1 MPHPRKTISM
11 HRLELKIPPVALVL
25 LFALTIWFVAR
36 MNPWA
41 GVQIPG
47 REWVALMLLI
57 VGFALIIAGAV
68 TFISAKT
75 TVNPMTPGLAT
86 SIVNRGVYKLSRN
99 PMYLGFFLILAGW
112 GMFLANIL
120 SALLLPLFILCMN
133 RFQIIPEENALLT
146 KFGDEYARYLE
157 SARRWI

>member
-1 MPHPRKTISM
+1 M
-11 HRLELKIPPVALVL
+11 HRLELKIPPVALVI
-25 LFALTIWFVAR
+25 LFAFAMWLVAR
-36 MNPWA
+36 MSPGA
-41 GVQIPG
+41 GIQIPG
-47 REWVALMLLI
+47 RDWVALVILI
-57 VGFALIIAGAV
+57 VGVVLIIAGAV
-68 TFISAKT
+68 AFISAKT
-75 TVNPMTPGLAT
+75 TANPMTPDLAT

-157 SARRWI
+157 SVRRWI

>member
-1 MPHPRKTISM
+1 M

-25 LFALTIWFVAR
+25 IFAFTIWFVAR
-36 MNPWA
+36 IHPWA

-47 REWVALMLLI
+47 REWMALMLLI
-57 VGFALIIAGAV
+57 AGFALIIAGAA

-75 TVNPMTPGLAT
+75 TVNPMTPDLAT

-99 PMYLGFFLILAGW
+99 PMYLGFFLMLVGW
-112 GMFLANIL
+112 GMLLANIL
-120 SALLLPLFILCMN
+120 SALLLPLFILCMD

-146 KFGDEYARYLE
+146 KFGDAYARYLK
-157 SARRWI
+157 SVRRWI